1 MNVCKPVLL
10 RPQNESVNLKI
21 SIIMLLEVLNVVVAK
36 NMFMQTIDSDFIIIS
51 NDLSTLEF
59 SSPLYRIQYHQGRI
73 ST

>member
-1 MNVCKPVLL
+1 MN
-10 RPQNESVNLKI
+10 QNESVNLKI

-36 NMFMQTIDSDFIIIS
+36 NMFMQTIYSDFIIIS